1 MDKQNWQTMRFRF
14 YLVVSIYLLFNLPSS
29 LAQEGFPI
37 QIGPKKISSAQ
48 FSSIYRRLIESDSIK
63 PDNKNKF
70 LSDYLDLSLKLV
82 AAEDEKLADTPGFQE
97 EYASFRKE
105 LASPYLVDSEKVNA
119 LVKEAY
125 QRLKDE
131 KQVAHILVKLPANPS
146 PGDTL
151 IAYQKIENLYKKLK
165 AGEDFASLAQ
175 RFSDDELTAKKG
187 GNLGFITSLQTQ
199 YAFENKVYQLGIGEY
214 SAPVRTSSGYH
225 LIKILKQRP
234 NQGKIRLAH
243 ILISVPVEAG
253 TLFQVEAKKKIE
265 QVEAYLK
272 KGESYEDVCRNY
284 SEDPYSKGRGGE
296 LRRWY
301 YSSDLSEELQDKL
314 FGLQRLGDISE
325 PIRTNL
331 GWQIFKLL
339 DKKPL
344 LSYEEMA
351 EYLRQKVN
359 TDPER
364 SALIRQSFMKRVR
377 VENRVAILEESK
389 KMALERFARDRV
401 GDEPWLQFPL
411 FKVLDKSFTINE
423 FYQFIVAQQRRK
435 VKELGYLPAVSEATW
450 LDEFID
456 SQTLQAEE
464 QHLETKYPA
473 FKEQMA
479 EFLEGSLLSKITD
492 REIFEKSLDS
502 LRQHAYYQQN
512 MSMFTMPVR
521 AEAKLISSDNA
532 KTLADAM
539 ELLKSAPY
547 PMNKRYP
554 DILFKL
560 GQSELTANAK
570 KVLQELGLLMSKN
583 RDYVV
588 EVTGHIDGTEKDTL
602 SEGRVNQVVK
612 FLSSK
617 GISSVRFIEKDEGK
631 LVSASKTDKAK
642 NARVSFRLFSQSMD
656 DVVKRFN
663 AIKPKSLEATEGY
676 FKKGEIPVLDAQSW
690 QVGKKNLEYDGR
702 YVYLEIKKVEEQR
715 VKTFDECRS
724 SIIRD
729 LQAQLDKEWLQKL
742 KNKYPI
748 VIQQEELQKLM
759 Q

>member
-1 MDKQNWQTMRFRF
+1 MRFRF

>member
-1 MDKQNWQTMRFRF
+1 MRFRF
-14 YLVVSIYLLFNLPSS
+14 YFLVFIYFLFASS
-29 LAQEGFPI
+29 LTWAQEATPI
-37 QIGPKKISSAQ
+37 QIGPKKISASQ

-82 AAEDEKLADTPGFQE
+82 AAEDEKLAESPGFQE

-105 LASPYLVDSEKVNA
+105 LASPYLVDNEKVNA

-131 KQVAHILVKLPANPS
+131 KQVSHILVKLPANPS

-175 RFSDDELTAKKG
+175 RFSDDELSAKKG
-187 GNLGFITSLQTQ
+187 GNLGYITSLQTQ
-199 YAFENKVYQLGIGEY
+199 YAFENQLYALALGEY
-214 SAPVRTSSGYH
+214 SKPIRTSSGYH
-225 LIKILKQRP
+225 IIKLNKQRP
-234 NQGKIRLAH
+234 NSGKIRLAH
-243 ILISVPVEAG
+243 ILISIPVDAA
-253 TLFQVEAKKKIE
+253 TNFQVEAKKKIE

-272 KGESYEDVCRNY
+272 KGESYEDVCKNY
-284 SEDPYSKGRGGE
+284 SEDPYSRGRGGE

-351 EYLRQKVN
+351 EYLRQKVV

-401 GDEPWLQFPL
+401 GDEPWLHFPL
-411 FKVLDKSFTINE
+411 FKVLDKTFTIQE
-423 FYQFIVAQQRRK
+423 FYQFIGAQQKRK
-435 VKELGYLPAVSEATW
+435 IKELGYLPTISESVW
-450 LDEFID
+450 LEEFID
-456 SQTLQAEE
+456 AQTLKAEE
-464 QHLETKYPA
+464 QHLEAKYPA

-492 REIFEKSLDS
+492 KEIFEKSLDS
-502 LRQHAYYQQN
+502 LRQMNYYQQN
-512 MSMFTMPVR
+512 LSMFTMPVR
-521 AEAKLISSDNA
+521 AEVKMISSDNV

-560 GQSELTANAK
+560 GHSELNENAK
-570 KVLQELGLLMSKN
+570 KVLQELGLLLSKN

-588 EVTGHIDGTEKDTL
+588 EVTGHIDASEHDTL
-602 SEGRVNQVVK
+602 SEGRVNQVVR

-617 GISSVRFIEKDEGK
+617 GINALRVIEKDEGK
-631 LVSASKTDKAK
+631 LVFASKTDKTK

-663 AIKPKSLEATEGY
+663 AIKPKSLEATEGF
-676 FKKGEIPVLDAQSW
+676 FKKGELPILDAQTW
-690 QVGKKNLEYDGR
+690 QVGKKNLEYEGR

-715 VKTFDECRS
+715 VKSFDECRS

-729 LQAQLDKEWLQKL
+729 LQNQLDKEWIQKL
-742 KNKYPI
+742 RNKYPI
-748 VIQQEELQKLM
+748 VINQEELQKLM